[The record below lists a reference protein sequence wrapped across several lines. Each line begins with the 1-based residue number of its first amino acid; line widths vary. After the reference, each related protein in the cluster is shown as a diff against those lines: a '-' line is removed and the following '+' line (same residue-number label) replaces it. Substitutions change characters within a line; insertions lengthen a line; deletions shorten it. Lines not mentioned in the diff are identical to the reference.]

1 MTTTDTTADTCDISL
16 NLEEDP
22 ELTYFSWKVEAE
34 DAASSLAT
42 LVEQTGLLT
51 SILKD
56 PAWALYPPNRSASP
70 GGTVTIANR
79 PVLPTH
85 TPITAGM
92 TNAQI
97 SVAKYGND
105 RHQMWHKATET
116 FKATL
121 IRSLG
126 PTLAGSIAPPP
137 NGFKT
142 IKVMEIM
149 DAVEARY
156 GAVDQVALN
165 RMEETL
171 SAPLEDVRDLNKHLA
186 RLTRH
191 ILMHE
196 AAGFPLEDYI
206 RVRFF
211 RKSVMH
217 LPQIATCLASHDDR
231 HTDHR
236 THTFA
241 TLTKY
246 VVEHL
251 PPILSAATQMASQSR
266 AFSATAAT
274 VPMMTLQEVS
284 TAYAAVLLEL
294 NKLKKTGAKRGQKN
308 GAKGNNKRQKASGV
322 KDGAGDKTNKCDYY
336 CFVHGAQNSHTSQQC
351 KVMANQPTNFTPDQ
365 RKATSKD
372 SPPGGS
378 AAVRGRDP
386 QQPATSE

>member
-1 MTTTDTTADTCDISL
+1 MTTTDTSTDTCSITLS
-16 NLEEDP
+16 LEEDP
-22 ELTYFSWKVEAE
+22 ELSYFSWKVQAE
-34 DAASSLAT
+34 DAASSVAT
-42 LVEQTGLLT
+42 LVEPTGLLT
-51 SILKD
+51 LILKD
-56 PAWALYPPNRSASP
+56 PAWAQYAPNRSVSP
-70 GGTVTIANR
+70 NGTVTIAQR
-79 PVLPTH
+79 PPLPTH

-105 RHQMWHKATET
+105 RHQIWHKGKDT
-116 FKATL
+116 FKAAL
-121 IRSLG
+121 SRSLG
-126 PTLAGSIAPPP
+126 PTLASSIAPPP
-137 NGFKT
+137 DGFKT
-142 IKVMEIM
+142 MQVMEIM
-149 DAVEARY
+149 EAVDARY
-156 GAVDQVALN
+156 AVVDQVALQ

-171 SAPLEDVRDLNKHLA
+171 SAPLENVRDLNKHLA

-196 AAGFPLEDYI
+196 AAGFPLDDYI

-217 LPQIATCLASHDDR
+217 LLQIAACLASHDDK

-241 TLTKY
+241 NLTKY
-246 VVEHL
+246 VVQHL

-266 AFSATAAT
+266 AFAVSAAT
-274 VPMMTLQEVS
+274 TPIMTLNEVS
-284 TAYAAVLLEL
+284 TAYAAVLAKLEEL
-294 NKLKKTGAKRGQKN
+294 DRRGGTRYQK
-308 GAKGNNKRQKASGV
+308 GDTKGKSKRQKA
-322 KDGAGDKTNKCDYY
+322 AGGKTDTADKTGKCDFY

-351 KVMANQPTNFTPDQ
+351 KVMANQPANFTQQQ
-365 RKATSKD
+365 RQATTKD

-386 QQPATSE
+386 QQTSA